1 MLGQRGGAKT
11 RTGFD
16 MFRHSKAL
24 NLKKG
29 VQIDKIYVVF
39 CFEIHVR

>member
-16 MFRHSKAL
+16 MLRDSIAL
-24 NLKKG
+24 NMKKG
-29 VQIDKIYVVF
+29 RK
-39 CFEIHVR
+39 